1 MMPVSGL
8 FRISAFP
15 QGGPPSAGQVKTQAR
30 FRAKTEQETGANKR
44 LFLFETQIF
53 IKDFP

>member
-1 MMPVSGL
+1 MMPVSRL

-15 QGGPPSAGQVKTQAR
+15 QGGAPSAGLVKTPAR
-30 FRAKTEQETGANKR
+30 FRAKTKQETGAKKR
-44 LFLFETQIF
+44 LFPFETQIF